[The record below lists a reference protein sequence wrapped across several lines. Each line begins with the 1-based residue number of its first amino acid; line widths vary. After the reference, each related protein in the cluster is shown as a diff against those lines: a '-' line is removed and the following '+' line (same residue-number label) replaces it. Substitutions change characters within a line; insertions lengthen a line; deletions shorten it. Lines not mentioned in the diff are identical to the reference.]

1 VLKPLAATVL
11 AAAGLATAA
20 CGTSGS
26 PQPANTVTVTATA
39 PASTSS
45 SGAAG
50 TPAGGGS
57 TEPAVST
64 STHSTSSGGGTAAAG
79 CLTRYLYGSVGLS
92 QGAAGSTYIAI
103 VFKNLNNV
111 PCTLYG
117 FPGVAQ
123 AAGTPV
129 TDVGNPSS
137 EDLSTARQ
145 LVTLQ
150 PGGYA
155 NATLRIVQAGDYPA
169 SACQPVNADWLAVIP
184 PNQYV
189 PLYIHYSSTACKGT
203 TVKLLSVTAVRPGN
217 GG

>member
-1 VLKPLAATVL
+1 VLKPFVVAV
-11 AAAGLATAA
+11 LATAGLTTCA
-20 CGTSGS
+20 CGSSGG
-26 PQPANTVTVTATA
+26 PTQPTNTVTVTA
-39 PASTSS
+39 PASTTPAAASS
-45 SGAAG
+45 S
-50 TPAGGGS
+50 TPAGG
-57 TEPAVST
+57 TTQPAT
-64 STHSTSSGGGTAAAG
+64 STSSGGTAAAG
-79 CLTRYLYGSVGLS
+79 CLTRYLNGTVGLS

-129 TDVGNPSS
+129 TDVGNPST
-137 EDLSTARQ
+137 EDPSTARE

-150 PGGYA
+150 AGGYA
-155 NATLRIVQAGDYPA
+155 NATLRIVQGLNYPTSVCKPV
-169 SACQPVNADWLAVIP
+169 SAQWLAVIP

-189 PLYIHYSSTACKGT
+189 PLYVHYTSTACKGL

>member
-1 VLKPLAATVL
+1 VSKPFVVAVL
-11 AAAGLATAA
+11 AAAGLTVCA
-20 CGTSGS
+20 CGSSGGTT
-26 PQPANTVTVTATA
+26 QPTNTVTITASAST
-39 PASTSS
+39 PASTASS
-45 SGAAG
+45 
-50 TPAGGGS
+50 TPAGGS
-57 TEPAVST
+57 TQPAVST
-64 STHSTSSGGGTAAAG
+64 PSATTSSGGGAAAG
-79 CLTRYLYGSVGLS
+79 CLTRYLNGSVGLS

-129 TDVGNPSS
+129 TDIGNPST
-137 EDLSTARQ
+137 EDHSTARE

-155 NATLRIVQAGDYPA
+155 NATLRIVQGLNYPTA
-169 SACQPVNADWLAVIP
+169 TCKPVSAQWLAVIP

-189 PLYIHYSSTACKGT
+189 PLYIHYSSTACKST
-203 TVKLLSVTAVRPGN
+203 SVHLLSVTAVRPGN